1 MLQLKLTDFVKNP
14 KLALEQTAN
23 KAYLCTKLNYKF
35 VAEMRL
41 LNYPDRTMPAN
52 CSAGCIYVDCPKER
66 CCVPIDR
73 LDEIYEIE
81 G

>member
-14 KLALEQTAN
+14 KLALEQIAN
-23 KAYLCTKLNYKF
+23 KTYLCVKNNYKF
-35 VAEMRL
+35 VAGMRL
-41 LNYPDRTMPAN
+41 LKNPDLTMPAN
-52 CSAGCIYVDCPKER
+52 CNAGCVYVDSPSQRQCI
-66 CCVPIDR
+66 PIDR